1 MIGYSTINTTT
12 LSISVMLPF
21 LSLARANP
29 QNHIKYLF
37 LCWVSSSKDKKGNR
51 DV

>member
-29 QNHIKYLF
+29 QESYQIS
-37 LCWVSSSKDKKGNR
+37 VSLLG
-51 DV
+51 